1 MSVTFDT
8 RELKAFQLTIQRM
21 GGIPTKVATKAAS
34 KGATVVRREVR
45 SRIPV
50 GETGELKRG
59 IKRKGERSKFKGKKV
74 YDLMFDPAKN
84 AVFQK
89 PVKHPGE
96 AGSTST
102 KGGHAY
108 YPASQQYGF
117 LTRSKGGGIR
127 YVAGKNF
134 MGEGAETAAVM
145 QRKTVIDTAVKE
157 LESEWLKK

>member
-1 MSVTFDT
+1 M
-8 RELKAFQLTIQRM
+8 
-21 GGIPTKVATKAAS
+21 
-34 KGATVVRREVR
+34 RREVR

-59 IKRKGERSKFKGKKV
+59 IKRKGERSRIKGKKV

-84 AVFQK
+84 SIFQK

-108 YPASQQYGF
+108 YPASMQYGF
-117 LTRSKGGGIR
+117 LTRSKGGGYS
-127 YVAGKNF
+127 YVPGYQF
-134 MGEGAETAAVM
+134 MDKGTEAAAAPAS
-145 QRKTVIDTAVKE
+145 QAVIDTAVKE
-157 LESEWLKK
+157 LQNEWLKK

>member
-59 IKRKGERSKFKGKKV
+59 IKRKGERSRIKGKKV

-84 AVFQK
+84 SIFQK
-89 PVKHPGE
+89 PVKHPGFVGTPGDVRE
-96 AGSTST
+96 RSLVGQIIL
-102 KGGHAY
+102 H
-108 YPASQQYGF
+108 PAHKRPVARIVRVKRALDGRGDN
-117 LTRSKGGGIR
+117 RS
-127 YVAGKNF
+127 
-134 MGEGAETAAVM
+134 
-145 QRKTVIDTAVKE
+145 
-157 LESEWLKK
+157 

>member
-21 GGIPTKVATKAAS
+21 GGIPAKVATKAAG

-59 IKRKGERSKFKGKKV
+59 IKRKGERSRIKGKKV

-84 AVFQK
+84 SIFQK

-108 YPASQQYGF
+108 YPASMQYGF
-117 LTRSKGGGIR
+117 LTRSKGGGLR

-134 MGEGAETAAVM
+134 MGTGTEAAAAPAS
-145 QRKTVIDTAVKE
+145 QAVIDTAVKE
-157 LESEWLKK
+157 LQNEWLKK

>member
-8 RELKAFQLTIQRM
+8 RELKAFEKTIERM
-21 GGIPTKVATKAAS
+21 GGMPQKIATKAAS
-34 KGATVVRREVR
+34 KGFSVVRREVR
-45 SRIPV
+45 GRVPV
-50 GETGELKRG
+50 KTGELKRG